1 MAFSQYLA
9 TQILNWVKG
18 TAFPSAPSQL
28 FITIHSANPGVDGAA
43 SNITST
49 VTGSSNRI
57 ALPQADLGNV
67 VTVVSGGFERLNS
80 NAIIVTNSAVN
91 VSSAFASHA
100 SLWDANTSGN
110 LLFYDSLSVVTEI
123 KYGDLV
129 KFDPATFS
137 VRCI

>member
-18 TAFPSAPSQL
+18 TAFPSAPTQL
-28 FITIHSANPGVDGAA
+28 FITIHSANPGVDGSA
-43 SNITST
+43 SNITQT
-49 VTGSSNRI
+49 VTGSANRI

-80 NAIIVTNSAVN
+80 QAVIVTNSAVN
-91 VSSAFASHA
+91 VSAAFASHA
-100 SLWDANTSGN
+100 ALWDANSSGN
-110 LLFYDSLSVVTEI
+110 LLFYDALSVVTEI
-123 KYGDLV
+123 KQGDLV

-137 VRCI
+137 VRVI

>member
-9 TQILNWVKG
+9 TKILDWVKG
-18 TAFPSAPSQL
+18 TAFPSAPSSL
-28 FITIHSANPGVDGAA
+28 YITIHSANPGVDGAA
-43 SNITST
+43 SNITAT

-67 VTVVSGGFERLNS
+67 ITVVSGGFERLNTQ
-80 NAIIVTNSAVN
+80 AIIVTNSAVN

-100 SLWDANTSGN
+100 ALWDANSSGN
-110 LLFYDSLSVVTEI
+110 LLFYDALSVVTEI

-129 KFDPATFS
+129 KFDPSTFS
-137 VRCI
+137 VRTI